1 MNENKI
7 KLATATFNGGFN
19 CAQSVCSTFAEQFGL
34 ERKMALKVAGAF
46 GGGMVGTAGICGA
59 VTGGLM
65 VIGLKFGK
73 CDAEDDASKQLC
85 QEKGRQFLAR
95 FTEKHSAL
103 TCRDLL
109 GCDVSTEEG
118 RAFHEANQL
127 KEKRCVGFVTD
138 AVGIL
143 GEIP

>member
-1 MNENKI
+1 
-7 KLATATFNGGFN
+7 
-19 CAQSVCSTFAEQFGL
+19 
-34 ERKMALKVAGAF
+34 
-46 GGGMVGTAGICGA
+46 MVGTAGTCGA

-65 VIGLKFGK
+65 VIGLKYGK
-73 CDAEDDASKQLC
+73 CESEDDAAKQIC

-95 FTEKHSAL
+95 FTEKHSVL
-103 TCRDLL
+103 TCRELL
-109 GCDVSTEEG
+109 GCDISTEEG

-143 GEIP
+143 EEIL